1 MGLARPGVAPVYARD
16 GGRIDRPHM
25 DTERGLAVS
34 GTTLATARGGVSKQ
48 RGWEAEEICALYK
61 WIMK

>member
-1 MGLARPGVAPVYARD
+1 MCPD
-16 GGRIDRPHM
+16 TSM

-61 WIMK
+61 WIMKSTVRTKIRRR